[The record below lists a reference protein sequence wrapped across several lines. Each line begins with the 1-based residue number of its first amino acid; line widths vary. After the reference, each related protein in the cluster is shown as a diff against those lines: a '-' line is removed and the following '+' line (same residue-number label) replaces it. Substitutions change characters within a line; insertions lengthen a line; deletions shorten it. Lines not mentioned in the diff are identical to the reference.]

1 MKQLQNRI
9 KKNVVVRVIHKTFDK
24 QKAYEVI
31 SVRKNTARVVT
42 KGSSHHG
49 ESFKIKNL
57 NWLIIYD

>member
-9 KKNVVVRVIHKTFDK
+9 KKRDIVRVIHKTFDK
-24 QKAYEVI
+24 SKAYEVV

-49 ESFKIKNL
+49 ESIKIKNL

>member
-9 KKNVVVRVIHKTFDK
+9 YVRDIVNVIHKSFDK
-24 QKAYEVI
+24 DKQYEVI

-42 KGSSHHG
+42 KGSSYHG

-57 NWLIIYD
+57 NWVVKHE